1 MWMKMIM
8 AKKLGKEAREIKSE
22 IMDQLEDA
30 VDDYLADFQTKSKD
44 GKALPS
50 INEIEDLLLS
60 LKDKTREIYL
70 KMASESISKFD
81 EAEVIDSK
89 KGNSEKEG

>member
-1 MWMKMIM
+1 MWMNLIM
-8 AKKLGKEAREIKSE
+8 AKKLGKEAKEIKSE

-30 VDDYLADFQTKSKD
+30 VDDYLADFQAKSKD

-81 EAEVIDSK
+81 EAEIIDSK
-89 KGNSEKEG
+89 KENSGKEG